1 LFRSR
6 IVAGLSVL
14 FPSNDPAV
22 RMTWGKWGI
31 CQIQQLGHAQRQ
43 TGRQCCALDLLAAV
57 HSPI

>member
-22 RMTWGKWGI
+22 RMT
-31 CQIQQLGHAQRQ
+31 
-43 TGRQCCALDLLAAV
+43 
-57 HSPI
+57 